1 MKRTGVGQS
10 ITQKLLEYGGI
21 LDDLP
26 ESAQINLFDF
36 FGGDLGSNPQGDK

>member
-10 ITQKLLEYGGI
+10 VTQTLLVYGGI

-26 ESAQINLFDF
+26 ESAQINLFDL
-36 FGGDLGSNPQGDK
+36 FGNLDNPKGDN

>member
-10 ITQKLLEYGGI
+10 VTEKLVAYGGI

-26 ESAQINLFDF
+26 ESAQMNLFDL
-36 FGGDLGSNPQGDK
+36 FGENNNGEDKGDK